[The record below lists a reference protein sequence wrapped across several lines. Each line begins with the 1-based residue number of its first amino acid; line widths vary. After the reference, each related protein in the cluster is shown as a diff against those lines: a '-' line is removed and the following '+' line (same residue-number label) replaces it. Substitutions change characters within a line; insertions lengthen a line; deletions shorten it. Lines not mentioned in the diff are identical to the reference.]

1 MDEMRTEEKMNVGAD
16 EQAGR
21 YPTEN
26 MSLIGR
32 YVVFRVLEAGCG
44 PLPPLAVSYKY
55 WPRW

>member
-1 MDEMRTEEKMNVGAD
+1 MRTEEKMNVGAD